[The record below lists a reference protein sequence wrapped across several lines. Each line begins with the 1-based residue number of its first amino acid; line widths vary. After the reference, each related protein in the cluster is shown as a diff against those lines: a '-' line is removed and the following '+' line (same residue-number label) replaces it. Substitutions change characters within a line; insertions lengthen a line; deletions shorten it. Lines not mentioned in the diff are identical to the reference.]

1 MPKYHVEAT
10 ALVTQIIVID
20 ADSIETAEQ
29 VAMDELRDKL
39 MPHSVTCRMNKVS
52 VSDFDIYDSYE
63 VE

>member
-10 ALVTQIIVID
+10 VVVTKIVVLD

-29 VAMDELRDKL
+29 VVMDELKQQL
-39 MPHSVTCRMNKVS
+39 QPHSV
-52 VSDFDIYDSYE
+52 SDLDIYDSYE